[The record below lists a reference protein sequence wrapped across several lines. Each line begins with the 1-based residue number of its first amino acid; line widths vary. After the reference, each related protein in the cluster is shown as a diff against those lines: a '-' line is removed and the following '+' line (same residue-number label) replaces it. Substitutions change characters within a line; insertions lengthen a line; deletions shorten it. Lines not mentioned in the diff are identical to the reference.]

1 MTGQRIKDVMTADP
15 VVVRATATVGE
26 VAELMRDH
34 DIGTVLIADETTTGL
49 VTDRDLVVRI
59 LAANGGPQ
67 TEVREAATPAP
78 LCLRPEDSVQ
88 AAIETMRLHAVRRI
102 PVVEDGRPVGIVSI
116 GDLAEDRDPRS
127 LLGAISAAGPNH

>member
-1 MTGQRIKDVMTADP
+1 MTGQRIKDVMTAHP
-15 VVVRATATVGE
+15 IVVPGTATVGE

-59 LAANGGPQ
+59 LAADGGPQ
-67 TEVREAATPAP
+67 TEVREAVTPAP